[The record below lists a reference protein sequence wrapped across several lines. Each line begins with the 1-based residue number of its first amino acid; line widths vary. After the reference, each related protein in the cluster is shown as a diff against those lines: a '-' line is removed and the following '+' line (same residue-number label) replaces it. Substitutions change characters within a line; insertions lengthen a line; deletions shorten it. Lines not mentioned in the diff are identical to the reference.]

1 MNFSHAVWL
10 AVAFPLA
17 GFLVNGALA
26 LWRPRAKGLVSA
38 VGTGVLLGAFVV
50 SAGVFLDLS
59 RNPSAAPIIVKLWP
73 WIPVDVFCTS

>member
-38 VGTGVLLGAFVV
+38 VGTGVLLGAF
-50 SAGVFLDLS
+50 AGWLGGAV
-59 RNPSAAPIIVKLWP
+59 RARAVTARP
-73 WIPVDVFCTS
+73 